1 MDVQTRLRELKV
13 GPVRAQVEGRDGDR
27 YFVVSGE
34 ELLLLDPDVAQRV
47 VLRDI
52 TKITSDNSGTLRVFA
67 GDRVAIAT
75 PSRNFRSQL
84 LKEFFVGV
92 KNAVGHAR
100 LTSSA
105 FNLPAIG
112 SSGVDLPA
120 VPFQTS
126 LPQPLEEPVLG
137 SSRPYTSAAMQT
149 PPVSSNAM
157 SSNLGSSNSVPP
169 SAPGPGYEFEA
180 SAPNPV
186 PSSDVTASS
195 SVSVASEPD
204 AVMPAQLPDH
214 QPTHQPAHQ
223 PVVNPFFTEVRAVAT
238 PPRLEQMEQLEHPAP
253 EYPSEFSDELAPEHN
268 LSPVSAFPVAPVASS
283 PIIAINTAPPV
294 EQTLG
299 VTTALSSSEGL
310 RRLQL
315 QLDSRVQSVR
325 LMAILSGVFGLLAGA
340 LLFTTSA
347 VAALCLILLG
357 AACAA
362 GLYLTSEMFGNLS
375 RGLGEL

>member
-34 ELLLLDPDVAQRV
+34 ELLLLDPDVVQRV

-52 TKITSDNSGTLRVFA
+52 TKISSDNSGTLRVFA

-84 LKEFFVGV
+84 LKEFFIGV

-120 VPFQTS
+120 VPLQSS
-126 LPQPLEEPVLG
+126 LPQSLEEPVFEP
-137 SSRPYTSAAMQT
+137 SRPYTSAATQT
-149 PPVSSNAM
+149 PTLQTPAPTLS
-157 SSNLGSSNSVPP
+157 SVPP
-169 SAPGPGYEFEA
+169 STPGPGYAVEA
-180 SAPNPV
+180 SAPHPV
-186 PSSDVTASS
+186 PSSDVTTSS
-195 SVSVASEPD
+195 SVSVAGEPD
-204 AVMPAQLPDH
+204 AVIPIH
-214 QPTHQPAHQ
+214 QPDPLPAH
-223 PVVNPFFTEVRAVAT
+223 PPAITPTFTEVRTAAT
-238 PPRLEQMEQLEHPAP
+238 PLRFEQPAPLEQPVP
-253 EYPSEFSDELAPEHN
+253 EYPSEFSDELAPVPHFP
-268 LSPVSAFPVAPVASS
+268 PVPVPRSQAAPVAQAAPVNSS
-283 PIIAINTAPPV
+283 PVIAINTAPPV

-299 VTTALSSSEGL
+299 VSVPLSSSEGL

-315 QLDSRVQSVR
+315 QIDSRVQSVR
-325 LMAILSGVFGLLAGA
+325 LMAIVSGIFGILAGA
-340 LLFTTSA
+340 LLLSTSA
-347 VAALCLILLG
+347 IAALCLMVLG

-362 GLYLTSEMFGNLS
+362 GLYFTAEMFANLS